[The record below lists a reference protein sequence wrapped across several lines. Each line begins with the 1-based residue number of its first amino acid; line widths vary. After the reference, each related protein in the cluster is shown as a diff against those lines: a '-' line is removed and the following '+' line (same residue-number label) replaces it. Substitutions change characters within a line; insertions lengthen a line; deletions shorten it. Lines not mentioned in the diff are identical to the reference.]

1 MGAPKIRHFA
11 ADKLI
16 PLSVFLAPCGPW
28 RMMNKELEKELV
40 TPPRALIRNNP
51 VLWLRFFG
59 PGAIVASLTLGSG
72 ETLFASRGGTIF
84 GYRILWV
91 FLLVSFMKWLL
102 AYSGM
107 RHMILSGGH
116 PLYRWSLIGGPRGWF
131 TLFMFLVV
139 LVCQPIWASFL
150 LGLLGTVCA
159 WIFGVGD
166 LYLWATACA
175 AVAVVLLAL
184 GGYDFLEKAQ
194 MIILG
199 VTGICIVV
207 AMFYVGADW
216 LAAAKGAFLPKPLS
230 YPDWLPEKLPQF
242 RLRSVW
248 VEVLV
253 YVSAIGGSSYDYL
266 AYTSFLRDKKWG
278 RSHMG
283 LAGRR
288 QLEET
293 AEQLDHPARVWLRA
307 ALIDTLVSF
316 AALAVLSCCFAMLG
330 TIILSPLQ
338 QVPEGNNLLNY
349 QATFLTALSP
359 WLLPLYQIAIFL
371 TFFGTIYGGPE
382 LLNRVFVEYLDT
394 LPRWRGHLPVRKIR
408 GAAIFLWLGVGLVL
422 LWSSRFY
429 PDLGLVDIVT
439 PAAIYTGVLTCGF
452 YCLANPWMDRRFL
465 PAALRM
471 SSWLVVA
478 NVVAGVTFV
487 AVGLKALWDYGQF
500 GSFLTL
506 AAMLIVSIILASQL
520 KFLQRGG
527 ADSPGRT

>member
-1 MGAPKIRHFA
+1 
-11 ADKLI
+11 
-16 PLSVFLAPCGPW
+16 
-28 RMMNKELEKELV
+28 MNQEQQKELV
-40 TPPRALIRNNP
+40 TPPRALIRANP

-91 FLLVSFMKWLL
+91 FLVVAFLKWVL

-131 TLFMFLVV
+131 TLFMLIIVV
-139 LVCQPIWASFL
+139 VCQPVWVSFL
-150 LGLLGTVCA
+150 LGILGTVCV

-166 LYLWATACA
+166 LYLWATACG
-175 AVAVVLLAL
+175 AVVLVLLAL
-184 GGYDFLEKAQ
+184 GTYNFLERAQ

-199 VTGICIVV
+199 VTGIGIVV
-207 AMFYVGADW
+207 ALFYVGPDW
-216 LAAAKGAFLPKPLS
+216 LAAAKGAFLPQPLS

-266 AYTSFLRDKKWG
+266 AYASFLRDKKWG
-278 RSHMG
+278 WSHVG
-283 LAGRR
+283 LASSR
-288 QLEET
+288 QLRET
-293 AEQLDHPARVWLRA
+293 AEQPDHPARIWLRA

-316 AALAVLSCCFAMLG
+316 GALAILSCCFAMLG
-330 TIILSPLQ
+330 AIILNPLQ
-338 QVPEGNNLLNY
+338 QVPEGNNLLNH
-349 QATFLTALSP
+349 QAAFLTALSP

-371 TFFGTIYGGPE
+371 TFFGSIYGGPE
-382 LLNRVFVEYLDT
+382 ILNRVFVEYLDT

-408 GAAIFLWLGVGLVL
+408 ASAIVWYLGVGLVV

-429 PDLGLVDIVT
+429 PDLRLVDIVT

-452 YCLANPWMDRRFL
+452 YCLANPWMDWRFL
-465 PAALRM
+465 PVALRM
-471 SSWLVVA
+471 PGWLIFA
-478 NVVAGVTFV
+478 NVMAGLIFV
-487 AVGLKALWDYGQF
+487 IVGLKALWDYGQF
-500 GSFLTL
+500 GSYLTL
-506 AAMLIVSIILASQL
+506 AALLVASIILASQL
-520 KFLQRGG
+520 KFLQRRG
-527 ADSPGRT
+527 ANSPDTVR